1 MANVQV
7 KVDDQLKMDAQLV
20 ASNIGLDL
28 ASAVRMFLKQ
38 MVRENGL
45 PFRPGGDPFYSP
57 QNMAHLRQ
65 AIQDY
70 KEGKNFSYHDLIE
83 VEDEE

>member
-7 KVDDQLKMDAQLV
+7 KVDDQLKMDAQMV
-20 ASNIGLDL
+20 AANIGLDL
-28 ASAVRMFLKQ
+28 ASTVRMFLKQ

-45 PFRPGGDPFYSP
+45 PFKPAADPFYSP

-65 AIQDY
+65 AMQDL
-70 KEGKNFSYHDLIE
+70 KEGKNFSFHDLIE
-83 VEDEE
+83 VED